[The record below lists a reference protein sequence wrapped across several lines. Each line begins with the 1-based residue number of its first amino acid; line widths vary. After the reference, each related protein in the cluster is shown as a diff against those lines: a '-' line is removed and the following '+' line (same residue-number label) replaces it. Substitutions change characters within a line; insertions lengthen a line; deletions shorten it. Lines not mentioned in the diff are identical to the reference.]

1 MKRNIIFVIKIFSS
15 TSLNLWARTQLA
27 YKYNGNKIL
36 FIIIFFQCYYVYTRR
51 GKTNISWM
59 YYITLIM
66 KNHEVKKSSAAAT
79 LFFFFLV
86 P

>member
-36 FIIIFFQCYYVYTRR
+36 FIIKKF
-51 GKTNISWM
+51 NA
-59 YYITLIM
+59 ITCILEEEKQIHPGCT
-66 KNHEVKKSSAAAT
+66 K
-79 LFFFFLV
+79 L